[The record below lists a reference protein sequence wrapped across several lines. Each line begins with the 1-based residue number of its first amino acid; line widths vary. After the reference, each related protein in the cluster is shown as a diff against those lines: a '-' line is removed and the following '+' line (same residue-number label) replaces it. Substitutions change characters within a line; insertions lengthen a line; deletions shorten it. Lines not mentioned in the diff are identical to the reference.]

1 MHRVVVTGMG
11 AVSCLG
17 LTLDEISQSLQAGR
31 SGVGL
36 DLDRKT
42 RGFRSMLTAKLPVV
56 DFRTEL
62 DRQARKFMPEQAAT
76 TAVATKRAMEAAALK
91 RDDVARDDVGVIV
104 GSDSSAWTIYEMIDT
119 LKEYKESRFLGSNT
133 VIRAMNSTVSMNLGP
148 FLGCR
153 GINLTLSAA
162 CSSGAHA
169 VGLAYRL
176 VRSGE
181 QRIVFAGGA
190 QETNWFAMVAFD
202 ALGTFSMREDDPT
215 RACRPF
221 DRGRDGL
228 VPGGGGAMLVL
239 ESLESA
245 AARGAPIYGEVLSY
259 AFSSDGDHLTLP
271 TGDGALRCMKDALR
285 QAGVR
290 PSDVDYVKAH
300 ATSTPVGDRA
310 EATAINAV
318 FGADGPPVSSTK
330 SMTGHECWM
339 AGASEILYALLMV
352 RDRFIA
358 PNLNFEGFDA
368 ETPPINVT
376 PLTQRGDVRTVLANS
391 FGFGG
396 TNACVVLRRF
406 DG

>member
-17 LTLDEISQSLQAGR
+17 LTLDEISRSLQAGR
-31 SGVGL
+31 SGIGL
-36 DLDRKT
+36 DLDRKA

-376 PLTQRGDVRTVLANS
+376 PLTQRGDVRIVLANS